1 MFSETFWETLFVRQ
15 WKQVRILLKWSFIIE
30 DVGIWRERIGLIS
43 HFLYFRCFYLSH
55 ALSTRQNMRVWI
67 LGHAPLLNGKN
78 YRKKKSPYFTV
89 YRAARGKLQANFC
102 FRQSASELRL
112 QQRTSWDCSR
122 GRVEYEEIRIMERN
136 LISVRTVLFR

>member
-55 ALSTRQNMRVWI
+55 ALSTRQDMRVWI

-78 YRKKKSPYFTV
+78 YRKKSHRTLRFTEQH
-89 YRAARGKLQANFC
+89 AASYKQ
-102 FRQSASELRL
+102 
-112 QQRTSWDCSR
+112 TSVSGSRRPNWDCSR
-122 GRVEYEEIRIMERN
+122 GRVETAAEDESNMKRYE
-136 LISVRTVLFR
+136 